1 MSDDKRTS
9 AASSAPIDV
18 GAPIANDAID
28 PELINL
34 RRKRTPIGAVA
45 AIGIVILCATLSH
58 RLWPDMR
65 YSRASEHPIAVDV
78 TGGMAA
84 LHSDDLVDV
93 DVQLDYARAVRLRQ
107 SASSSGQ
114 RAVPVRSRS
123 DAMWIVMAGGDLAGG
138 DALTGTT
145 SDTHYIGRARALND
159 VNFGDELRHFVDA
172 HAAPQFFTAEAVRA
186 ALASK
191 ATSLTNVEG
200 ETVALAPTDAVEVD
214 GADRDAAKIVVAFNE
229 RFADAKAWATALAA
243 AGLVT
248 PDQQPSETGRDT
260 ARFLVKRPD
269 AVASITKALHDA
281 SLWGARVE
289 PVTTT
294 LHATWAQV
302 QADGGV
308 ALSLTAPSAGIA
320 PYAVDLVRVMSARH
334 IPANA
339 MVVLVGEKPSD
350 YWYVLPVVIVLGV
363 LGVLFAWG
371 AIRAIKRDWLA
382 TPAA

>member
-1 MSDDKRTS
+1 MADDKLITKS
-9 AASSAPIDV
+9 NSEV
-18 GAPIANDAID
+18 GAPVAKDAID

-45 AIGIVILCATLSH
+45 AIGIVVLCVTLSL

-65 YSRASEHPIAVDV
+65 YSRVGDHPTVVA
-78 TGGMAA
+78 GAA
-84 LHSDDLVDV
+84 APHRDELVDV

-114 RAVPVRSRS
+114 RAVPVRGRG
-123 DAMWIVMAGGDLAGG
+123 DALWIVMGGGDLAGG
-138 DALTGTT
+138 DALTGTS
-145 SDTHYIGRARALND
+145 SDSHYVGRARALND
-159 VNFGDELRHFVDA
+159 VTFGAELRHFVEA
-172 HAAPQFFTAEAVRA
+172 HPAPQFFTAEVVRA
-186 ALASK
+186 ALASN

-200 ETVALAPTDAVEVD
+200 ETVALGAADAMEVD

-229 RFADAKAWATALAA
+229 RFADAKAWATVLAA
-243 AGLVT
+243 AGLIT
-248 PDQQPSETGRDT
+248 ADQPPSETGRDT

-294 LHATWAQV
+294 LRATWAQA

-308 ALSLTAPSAGIA
+308 ALSLASPATGSA

-334 IPANA
+334 IPVDA
-339 MVVLVGEKPSD
+339 MVVLVDEKPGD
-350 YWYVLPVVIVLGV
+350 YWYVLPVVIALGV
-363 LGVLFAWG
+363 LGLLFAWAG
-371 AIRAIKRDWLA
+371 IRAVKRDWLA
-382 TPAA
+382 PPAV